1 MKSIP
6 ELARQLERIYE
17 LGVSPD
23 DPRIAPI
30 VEFVNVMSRPKTSV
44 YVHELNSWFDS
55 PAEAAKRLGVKTAGV
70 KAALAGTGSLYLAR
84 YGICVHL
91 DRRDDYRALDAEGL
105 NTRSLADDRVPNVW
119 HDRTVHRLRVESNCA
134 HIDPDGD
141 LRVICHPK
149 NVARGAIYLPKRRMV
164 LVSDTQARQLI
175 GVQIEAEPVL
185 PLMLD

>member
-6 ELARQLERIYE
+6 ELARQLERIYA
-17 LGVSPD
+17 LGVSPN

-44 YVHELNSWFDS
+44 YVHELNSWFDN
-55 PAEAAKRLGVKTAGV
+55 PAEAAKRLGVKTTGV

-84 YGICVHL
+84 YGVCVHL
-91 DRRDDYRALDAEGL
+91 DRRDDYRALNAEEL
-105 NTRSLADDRVPNVW
+105 SARSLADDRVPNVW
-119 HDRTVHRLRVESNCA
+119 RDRTIHRLRVEPDCA

-149 NVARGAIYLPKRRMV
+149 NIARGAVYLPKRRIV
-164 LVSDTQARQLI
+164 LASDTQARRLI
-175 GVQIEAEPVL
+175 GTQVEAEPVL
-185 PLMLD
+185 PLVLD

>member
-6 ELARQLERIYE
+6 ELARQLERIYA

-30 VEFVNVMSRPKTSV
+30 VEFVDVMSRPKTSV

-55 PAEAAKRLGVKTAGV
+55 PAEAAQRLGIKTADV
-70 KAALAGTGSLYLAR
+70 KAALAGAGSLYLAR

-91 DRRDDYRALDAEGL
+91 DRRDDYRALDADGL

-119 HDRTVHRLRVESNCA
+119 RDRTIHRLRVEPDCA

-149 NVARGAIYLPKRRMV
+149 NIARDAVYLPTRHMV
-164 LVSDTQARQLI
+164 LASDTQARQLI
-175 GVQIEAEPVL
+175 GTQIEAEPVL
-185 PLMLD
+185 LLALD